1 MRHSPYTYWQ
11 RFQTQLYVMDQ
22 PTNPI
27 QLSPTVAIIVEIQ
40 QLQPLLAGIHESLQ
54 RQRDM
59 LQQRG
64 IGTPPMTIQAM
75 ENILESLKKFERLLA
90 FEQIEVGQLRSL
102 AENAAA
108 ISRSLVLDVVLRDA
122 MDGVIKLSGA
132 ERGCIIL
139 VDPATQELDFR
150 VLRDNQTIHNRD
162 QSVTASIPPEKTA
175 QFSRSVIRQ
184 VMESGEPL
192 LTSNANDDL
201 RLTGMQSVIA
211 LDLRSVMCAPLRIK
225 DQTLGVVYVDNRLRF
240 GVFGEREKNL
250 VAAFANQVA
259 AAISNARLFADLQ
272 RTLSDITR
280 VKDLTDNVF
289 NSIDSGV
296 VTTDHEGIIL
306 RANRAAADLLD
317 TATPEEM
324 SGKSLGSVVGPM
336 KDALQDAL
344 KSVRDTGEVRIVE
357 AEVSVGRRGRAVLQ
371 AKVSPL
377 KGKDGAPQGAAMV
390 MDDLTE
396 HRERNE
402 TLRILK
408 YYLPTAMLDNI
419 TEIAGLGFGGER
431 REITCMFVDTHP
443 LMYLPAGMR
452 PQEVMQTINVYLS
465 LASDCI
471 HDAGGVIDKYMGTE
485 IMALFNSQLNP
496 LPNHAAAA
504 VDAALRIRE
513 YFTVLYRSLGH
524 SNHVYRVGIHTGVAT
539 LGNVGSH
546 NRRDF
551 TAIGDSINLT
561 KRLEENAKDGQI
573 ILSQATRDHLMTYP
587 VASRTKLQFEH
598 RDALQVKGRQQ
609 QTDIYE
615 VFSE

>member
-1 MRHSPYTYWQ
+1 
-11 RFQTQLYVMDQ
+11 MDQ
-22 PTNPI
+22 PTNPV
-27 QLSPTVAIIVEIQ
+27 QLSPTIAILTEIQ
-40 QLQPLLAGIHESLQ
+40 QLQPLLAGTQEALQ

-64 IGTPPMTIQAM
+64 IGMPPMTMQAM
-75 ENILESLKKFERLLA
+75 DGMLDALKQFEKILST
-90 FEQIEVGQLRSL
+90 EQIEVAQLRSL

-122 MDGVIKLSGA
+122 MDGVITLSGA

-139 VDPATQELDFR
+139 VDQTTGELDFR
-150 VLRDNQTIHNRD
+150 VLRDNETIHNRD
-162 QSVTASIPPEKTA
+162 QVTHVIPPEKAA

-184 VMESGEPL
+184 VVETGEPL
-192 LTSNANDDL
+192 LTSNANDDQ
-201 RLTGMQSVIA
+201 RLSGMQSVIA

-225 DQTLGVVYVDNRLRF
+225 DQTLGVVYVDNRLKF

-259 AAISNARLFADLQ
+259 AAISNARLFSDLQ

-296 VTTDHEGIIL
+296 VTTNDEGMIL

-317 TATPEEM
+317 ASEPENL
-324 SGKSLGSVVGPM
+324 SGKPLGTVVGPM
-336 KDALQDAL
+336 KEALQDAL
-344 KSVRDTGEVRIVE
+344 KSVRDTGEVQVVE
-357 AEVSVGRRGRAVLQ
+357 AEVSVGRRGRALLQ
-371 AKVSPL
+371 TKISPL
-377 KGKDGAPQGAAMV
+377 KSSDGTTQGAAMV

-419 TEIAGLGFGGER
+419 TQIAGLGFGGER
-431 REITCMFVDTHP
+431 REVTCMFVDTLP
-443 LMYLPAGMR
+443 LTHLPTGLR
-452 PQEVMQTINVYLS
+452 PQEVMQNINIYLS

-496 LPNHAAAA
+496 LKNHAAAA

-513 YFTVLYRSLGH
+513 HFDVLYKSMGQTK
-524 SNHVYRVGIHTGVAT
+524 HVYRVGVHTGVAT

-551 TAIGDSINLT
+551 TAIGDSINLS
-561 KRLEENAKDGQI
+561 KRLEENAQDGQI
-573 ILSQATRDHLMTYP
+573 IISDDTRQHLLTYP
-587 VASRTKLQFEH
+587 VTSRAKLRFEQ
-598 RDALQVKGRQQ
+598 REVLQVKGRQQ
-609 QTDIYE
+609 QTNIYE
-615 VFSE
+615 VFAE

>member
-1 MRHSPYTYWQ
+1 
-11 RFQTQLYVMDQ
+11 MDQ

-27 QLSPTVAIIVEIQ
+27 QLSPTIAILVEIQ
-40 QLQPLLAGIHESLQ
+40 QLQPLLAGTHESLK

-64 IGTPPMTIQAM
+64 IGSPPMTLQAM
-75 ENILESLKKFERLLA
+75 ENMLDALKQFEKILA
-90 FEQIEVGQLRSL
+90 TEQVEVSQLRSL

-122 MDGVIKLSGA
+122 MDGVITLSGA

-139 VDPATQELDFR
+139 VDPANGELDFR
-150 VLRDNQTIHNRD
+150 VLRDNETIHNRD
-162 QSVTASIPPEKTA
+162 QTTNVISPEKTA

-184 VMESGEPL
+184 VMETGEPL
-192 LTSNANDDL
+192 LTSNANDDS
-201 RLTGMQSVIA
+201 RLSGMQSVIA

-225 DQTLGVVYVDNRLRF
+225 DQTLGVVYVDNRLKF

-259 AAISNARLFADLQ
+259 AAISNARLFTDLQ

-296 VTTDHEGIIL
+296 VTTDHEGMIL

-317 TATPEEM
+317 APEPENL
-324 SGKSLGSVVGPM
+324 SGKHLGAVVGPM
-336 KDALQDAL
+336 KDALQGAL
-344 KSVRDTGEVRIVE
+344 KSVRDTGEVQIVE
-357 AEVSVGRRGRAVLQ
+357 AEVAVGRRGRAVLQ

-377 KGKDGAPQGAAMV
+377 KGNDGGAQGVAMV

-402 TLRILK
+402 TLRIMK
-408 YYLPTAMLDNI
+408 YYLPTAMLENI
-419 TEIAGLGFGGER
+419 TQIAGLGFGGER
-431 REITCMFVDTHP
+431 REVTCMFVDTVP
-443 LMYLPAGMR
+443 LAHLPKGMR
-452 PQEVMQTINVYLS
+452 PQEIMQNINIYLS

-485 IMALFNSQLNP
+485 VMALFNTQLNP
-496 LPNHAAAA
+496 QVNHAAAA

-513 YFTVLYRSLGH
+513 HFDVLYKSLH
-524 SNHVYRVGIHTGVAT
+524 QTAHVYRIGINTGVAT

-551 TAIGDSINLT
+551 TAIGDSINLS
-561 KRLEENAKDGQI
+561 KRLEENAQDGQI
-573 ILSQATRDHLMTYP
+573 ILSDETRKHLLAHP
-587 VASRTKLQFEH
+587 VASRTKLRFEP
-598 RDALQVKGRQQ
+598 REPLQVKGRQQ
-609 QTDIYE
+609 QTEIYE
-615 VFSE
+615 VFTG

>member
-1 MRHSPYTYWQ
+1 
-11 RFQTQLYVMDQ
+11 MDQ

-27 QLSPTVAIIVEIQ
+27 QLSATVIILAEIQ
-40 QLQPLLAGIHESLQ
+40 QLQPLLTGTHQSLQ

-64 IGTPPMTIQAM
+64 IGMPPMTMQAM
-75 ENILESLKKFERLLA
+75 ENMIDALKKFETLLTN
-90 FEQIEVGQLRSL
+90 EQREVSQLRSL

-122 MDGVIKLSGA
+122 MDGIITLSGA

-139 VDPATQELDFR
+139 VDPITGELDFR
-150 VLRDNQTIHNRD
+150 VLRDNDTIHNRD
-162 QSVTASIPPEKTA
+162 QSVTSGVPPEKIA

-192 LTSNANDDL
+192 LTSNANDDQ

-296 VTTDHEGIIL
+296 VTADHAGLIL

-317 TATPEEM
+317 TTKPEEL
-324 SGKSLGSVVGPM
+324 SGKELGSVVGPM
-336 KDALQDAL
+336 KDVLQEAL
-344 KSVRDTGEVRIVE
+344 KSVRDTGEVKIVE

-377 KGKDGAPQGAAMV
+377 KSKAGEPQGVAMV

-402 TLRILK
+402 TLRILR

-419 TEIAGLGFGGER
+419 TQIAGLGFGGER

-443 LMYLPAGMR
+443 LMHLPSGMR
-452 PQEVMQTINVYLS
+452 PQEVMQTINIYLS

-504 VDAALRIRE
+504 VDTALRIRE
-513 YFTVLYRSLGH
+513 HFDVLYKSLGH
-524 SNHVYRVGIHTGVAT
+524 NNHVYRVGIHTGVAT

-561 KRLEENAKDGQI
+561 KRLEENATDGQI
-573 ILSQATRDHLMTYP
+573 IISQETRAHLLLNP
-587 VASRTKLQFEH
+587 VASRTKLRFEQ

-615 VFSE
+615 VFAE